1 MTEHDDKFS
10 SHYSKIRANISQLEA
25 HTKELEG
32 IKMFREQISRQVE
45 KNEKIMRN
53 NKASQNDDLIKNK
66 EELNIRI
73 DEIEKNNM
81 DWCDQHMQKH
91 QESKTKLTMDL
102 GNMEDKLLKEIHKE
116 IETL

>member
-10 SHYSKIRANISQLEA
+10 SHYSKIRANTQL
-25 HTKELEG
+25 LETHSKNHDE
-32 IKMFREQISRQVE
+32 IRMFREQISRQVE

-53 NKASQNDDLIKNK
+53 NKATANDDMNKNK

-81 DWCDQHMQKH
+81 DWCDQHLQKH
-91 QESKTKLTMDL
+91 NEQKAKLNMDL
-102 GNMEDKLLKEIHKE
+102 QNIEDKLVKEIHKE
-116 IETL
+116 IE

>member
-10 SHYSKIRANISQLEA
+10 SHYSKIRANTQILEN
-25 HTKELEG
+25 HSKSHEE
-32 IKMFREQISRQVE
+32 IRMFREQISRQVE

-53 NKASQNDDLIKNK
+53 NKAAANDDMNKNK

-81 DWCDQHMQKH
+81 DWCDQH
-91 QESKTKLTMDL
+91 L
-102 GNMEDKLLKEIHKE
+102 
-116 IETL
+116 